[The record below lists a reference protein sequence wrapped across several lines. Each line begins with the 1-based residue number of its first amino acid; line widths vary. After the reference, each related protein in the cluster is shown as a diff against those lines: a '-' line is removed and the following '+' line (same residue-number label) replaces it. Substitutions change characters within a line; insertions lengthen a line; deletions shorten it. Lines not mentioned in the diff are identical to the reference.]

1 MAELR
6 VRADKPGL
14 FRHAEDLLKVQVLPL
29 VGQVHI
35 FLRVIILLTL
45 DDGGKV
51 GRGVER
57 RAVRFDENAGRD
69 LLRVRLLLHRHDQR
83 ALGFHAEAPGLDGFE
98 HLRDILLRVA
108 LAEPD
113 VKAHT
118 EIVIV
123 PL

>member
-14 FRHAEDLLKVQVLPL
+14 LRHAEDLLKVQVLPL
-29 VGQVHI
+29 VSQVHI

-57 RAVRFDENAGRD
+57 RAVGFDENAGRD

-83 ALGFHAEAPGLDGFE
+83 AL
-98 HLRDILLRVA
+98 
-108 LAEPD
+108 
-113 VKAHT
+113 
-118 EIVIV
+118 
-123 PL
+123 

>member
-1 MAELR
+1 MHLAVCGSSSSDTVWFSLILLGHVIRHVRNERFQTHDAARTGLEGFAVLAVHRAEADVAELR

-14 FRHAEDLLKVQVLPL
+14 FRHAEDLLKVQVLPF

-57 RAVRFDENAGRD
+57 RAV
-69 LLRVRLLLHRHDQR
+69 
-83 ALGFHAEAPGLDGFE
+83 
-98 HLRDILLRVA
+98 
-108 LAEPD
+108 
-113 VKAHT
+113 
-118 EIVIV
+118 
-123 PL
+123 